1 VPGRGL
7 ILAHRRLALEDRG
20 PTQIASGHF
29 GNFDDILLQEDLEE
43 TDYEDQYPS
52 IEDRKM
58 SHKVD
63 TLRYRFRGG
72 QASIVLLNRNYRRF
86 KFPQPE
92 LEQRSSN
99 VRVIDPGLSSAFTF
113 RTWYELTS

>member
-1 VPGRGL
+1 MPGRGL

-52 IEDRKM
+52 IEDGEM
-58 SHKVD
+58 SYEVD
-63 TLRYRFRGG
+63 TLRYRFGSG
-72 QASIVLLNRNYRRF
+72 
-86 KFPQPE
+86 
-92 LEQRSSN
+92 
-99 VRVIDPGLSSAFTF
+99 
-113 RTWYELTS
+113 